1 MNFIDEFKFN
11 NNIDYNIE
19 NDSVN
24 DDSNISEF
32 NNDHRK
38 VNLHKSNLWESE
50 DHIKLLRSYFN
61 DLNHENLLTRK
72 QEILFSSIIKQ
83 CVKRNADIEKIIK
96 FLESD
101 KTSNFEFNKT
111 RRRIKTIRVLQKVYS
126 DKASEIKNRF
136 IKANLRLVIK
146 ISKIYLN
153 KGLPFADLIQ
163 EGNLGLI
170 KAVERFDHTKGFKF
184 STYAIWWI
192 RQRLARAVTCQSS
205 TIKIPSHVMEM
216 KKKVYYENTTLLN
229 KTKSVPDPKIVAEKV
244 GICVEAVN
252 AILNYTNYPVRL
264 DQKIK
269 NSERLSLLDTLIDD
283 NSPQPDL
290 ILADHSLKKLMNKA
304 ISILNERER
313 DIIRLRYGIGEK
325 GKQTLDQ
332 IGKFYNLTPERIRQI
347 EKAALAKIARSQDKD
362 ELMSFLYH

>member
-1 MNFIDEFKFN
+1 MKFLDENTVFN
-11 NNIDYNIE
+11 NIEYNTEYDFI
-19 NDSVN
+19 N
-24 DDSNISEF
+24 DDSNLSEF

-38 VNLHKSNLWESE
+38 LNPNKNNQREPE
-50 DHIKLLRSYFN
+50 EHIKLLRSYFN
-61 DLNHENLLTRK
+61 DLNHENLITQK
-72 QEILFSSIIKQ
+72 QEILLSSLIKQ

-101 KTSNFEFNKT
+101 KTSNSEINKT

-136 IKANLRLVIK
+136 IKANLRLVIRM
-146 ISKIYLN
+146 SKKYLN

-163 EGNLGLI
+163 EGNLGLM

-192 RQRLARAVTCQSS
+192 RQYIARAVTCQST
-205 TIKIPSHVMEM
+205 TIRIPSHVMEM
-216 KKKVYYENTTLLN
+216 KKKVNHENTTLLN
-229 KTKSVPDPKIVAEKV
+229 KTKSVPDPKIVANNL

-252 AILNYTNYPVRL
+252 TILYYTNIPMRL

-269 NSERLSLLDTLIDD
+269 YSEGLSLLDILIDD
-283 NSPQPDL
+283 KTPQPDL
-290 ILADHSLKKLMNKA
+290 ILEDYSLKKIVNEA

-325 GKQTLDQ
+325 DKQTLDQ
-332 IGKFYNLTPERIRQI
+332 IGKFYNLSHERIRQI
-347 EKAALAKIARSQDKD
+347 EKQALGRIARSEVKN
-362 ELMSFLYH
+362 ELKSFLYY